1 MRRLRRPTVLGLD
14 LSLPFSLY
22 AWRLRTRAAQELL
35 AAIGIAV
42 GVALVFGVLVANT
55 SIGASASGLV
65 HQLIGSAQLQLAS
78 RSQEGFSEQFAR
90 RVETLPGVQA
100 SSPLL
105 QEDAV
110 IAGSHRSEPI
120 QLIGLTVHQLALNPE
135 VTRDVGS
142 RAANLISEGIGL
154 PSSVAKT
161 IGVNANSV
169 VNLSANGTIKHV
181 SVGTVLGSQ
190 TVGAVAASPIA
201 IALMATAQRL
211 TGERGRVT
219 SVLVMAEPGE
229 QAKVARELRILAAGH
244 ADVTSADNDLRLLET
259 AARPNKQSTTL
270 FAAIA
275 GMVGFL
281 LALNAMLLTTPE
293 RRRLVA
299 ELRTYGYDPL
309 QIIVILA
316 VQALA
321 LGIAGSLAGI
331 ALGYVLSH
339 TLFAQVPSYLAVA
352 FPIGTQKIIT
362 AKVVSIAF
370 GSGVLAAL
378 LASARPLLDL
388 RPGLPNDKVM
398 RESGEAGQS
407 ISKRVVVGAALSGGA
422 LVLFVTVLALAAPGL
437 TVIGGVLL
445 AAATVCLVPATHTAL
460 IGILRPLGERSKGG
474 LHVALTELEA
484 TATRS
489 VALAGIVALAVYGS
503 LAIGGARA
511 DLTRGLET
519 AITQYERTADLWVT
533 SGDNVFNTDS
543 FVAPGVQAA
552 IARLPDVASVRAGQG
567 ALLNVDERRLMIR
580 AHNPDTPG
588 IIQPSQVVDGNLAR
602 ASELIRRGGWATVSQ
617 ALASELGLHV
627 GDYFSLPTPN
637 GGLRLG
643 VAAITTNL
651 GWPAGAVTMSTTDY
665 ARGWQTSN
673 PSALEITLKPGVA
686 LAAGKAA
693 VDAALR
699 SKSALRVQT
708 YREREVQTDE
718 SARQGLKSLGEIS
731 ALILITGAL
740 AIAASLSAVIWQ
752 RRGRLAAMKTW
763 GYDHIQLWGSLI
775 LESVILLIVGCLD
788 GAVLGLYGH
797 ALADRWLSATTD
809 FPAPFAIGGA
819 QVFLTLALIVGI
831 AVTVLAVAGFSAAQ
845 VSPSVSFQ
853 E

>member
-1 MRRLRRPTVLGLD
+1 MRLRTPTVLGLD
-14 LSLPFSLY
+14 LSLPFNLY

-55 SIGASASGLV
+55 SIGASAGGLV

-78 RSQEGFSEQFAR
+78 RSQDGFSEQFAR
-90 RVETLPGVQA
+90 RVEDLPGVQA

-110 IAGSHRSEPI
+110 IAGSRGSEPI
-120 QLIGLTVHQLALNPE
+120 QLIGLTVHQLSLNPE
-135 VTRDVGS
+135 AARDLGS
-142 RAANLISEGIGL
+142 SAANLLSDGIGL
-154 PSSVAKT
+154 PSSVADT
-161 IGVNANSV
+161 TGANANTDI
-169 VNLSANGTIKHV
+169 NLSANGTV
-181 SVGTVLGSQ
+181 QRVQVGAVLGSQ
-190 TVGAVAASPIA
+190 TIGAVASSPIA
-201 IALMATAQRL
+201 IALMNTAQRL
-211 TGERGRVT
+211 AGEPGRIT
-219 SVLVMAEPGE
+219 SVLVQAKPGE
-229 QAKVARELRILAAGH
+229 QAQVARELRVLAAGR
-244 ADVTSADNDLRLLET
+244 ADVTPADNDLRLLET
-259 AARPNKQSTTL
+259 AAKPNKQSTTL

-299 ELRTYGYDPL
+299 ELRTFGYDSL
-309 QIIVILA
+309 QIMVILA

-339 TLFAQVPSYLAVA
+339 TLFAQVPSYLAIA
-352 FPIGTQKIIT
+352 FPIGAQKIIT
-362 AKVVSIAF
+362 AKVVAIAF

-378 LASARPLLDL
+378 LASARPLIDL
-388 RPGLPNDKVM
+388 RPGLPTDKVM

-407 ISKRVVVGAALSGGA
+407 IGSRVVVRAALVGAA
-422 LVLFVTVLALAAPGL
+422 LVLFVTALASVVPSL

-445 AAATVCLVPATHTAL
+445 AAATVCLVPTTQTAL
-460 IGILRPLGERSKGG
+460 IGILRPLSERSKGE
-474 LHVALTELEA
+474 LHVALAELEA

-489 VALAGIVALAVYGS
+489 VTLAAIVALAVYGS

-519 AITQYERTADLWVT
+519 AITQYEQTADLWVT
-533 SGDNVFNTDS
+533 SGDNVFNTDG
-543 FVAPGVQAA
+543 FVAHGVQAA
-552 IARLPDVASVRAGQG
+552 ITRLPGVASVRAGQG
-567 ALLNVDERRLMIR
+567 ALLNVGERRLMIR

-588 IIQPSQVVDGNLAR
+588 IIQPSQVVDGNLAK
-602 ASELIRRGGWATVSQ
+602 ASELVRRGGWATVSQ

-627 GDYFSLPTPN
+627 GGYFSLPTPN
-637 GGLRLG
+637 GSLRLG

-651 GWPAGAVTMSTTDY
+651 GWPAGAVTMSTADY
-665 ARGWQTSN
+665 QRGWQTSN
-673 PSALEITLKPGVA
+673 PSALEVTLKPGVT

-693 VDAALR
+693 VQAALG
-699 SKSALRVQT
+699 SKSALQVQT
-708 YREREVQTDE
+708 AREREVQTDE

-731 ALILITGAL
+731 ELILITGAL
-740 AIAASLSAVIWQ
+740 AVAASLSAVIWQ
-752 RRGRLAAMKTW
+752 RRARLAAMKTW
-763 GYDHIQLWGSLI
+763 GYDHIQLWRSLL
-775 LESVILLIVGCLD
+775 LESVVLLVVGCLD
-788 GAVLGLYGH
+788 GAILGLYGH

-819 QVFLTLALIVGI
+819 QVFLTLALMVGI
-831 AVTVLAVAGFSAAQ
+831 AVAVLAVAGFSAAQ

>member
-1 MRRLRRPTVLGLD
+1 MPTVLGLD

-22 AWRLRTRAAQELL
+22 VWRLRRRAAQELL

-55 SIGASASGLV
+55 SIGGSASGLV

-78 RSQEGFSEQFAR
+78 RSQDGFSEQVAR
-90 RVETLPGVQA
+90 RVAALPGVQA

-120 QLIGLTVHQLALNPE
+120 QLIGLTVRQLALNPE
-135 VTRDVGS
+135 VARDLGS
-142 RAANLISEGIGL
+142 SAANLLSDGIGL
-154 PSSVAKT
+154 PSSVANT
-161 IGVNANSV
+161 TGANANTV
-169 VNLSANGTIKHV
+169 VSLSANGMLQRAQ
-181 SVGTVLGSQ
+181 VGAVLGSQ
-190 TVGAVAASPIA
+190 TIGAVASSPIA
-201 IALMATAQRL
+201 IALLGTAQRL
-211 TGERGRVT
+211 TDEPGRIT
-219 SVLVMAEPGE
+219 SVLVQAKPGE
-229 QAKVARELRILAAGH
+229 QAQVARELRVLAAGR
-244 ADVTSADNDLRLLET
+244 ADVTPADNDLRLLET
-259 AARPNKQSTTL
+259 AAKPNKQSTTL

-309 QIIVILA
+309 QIMVILA

-339 TLFAQVPSYLAVA
+339 TLFVQVPSYLAVA

-407 ISKRVVVGAALSGGA
+407 VGRRVVVGAALIGAA
-422 LVLFVTVLALAAPGL
+422 LVLFVTVLALVVPSL

-445 AAATVCLVPATHTAL
+445 AAATVCLVPITQTAL
-460 IGILRPLGERSKGG
+460 IGILRPLNERSKGG
-474 LHVALTELEA
+474 LPVALGELEA

-489 VALAGIVALAVYGS
+489 VALAAIVALAVYGS

-519 AITQYERTADLWVT
+519 AITQYEHTADVWVT

-543 FVAPGVQAA
+543 FMVPGAQAA
-552 IARLPDVASVRAGQG
+552 IARLPGIASVRAGQG
-567 ALLNVDERRLMIR
+567 ALLNVGERRLMIR
-580 AHNPDTPG
+580 AHNPNTPG
-588 IIQPSQVVDGNLAR
+588 IIQPSQVVDGNLAK
-602 ASELIRRGGWATVSQ
+602 ASNLVRRGGWATVSQ

-637 GGLRLG
+637 GGSRLG

-651 GWPAGAVTMSTTDY
+651 GWPAGAVTMSTADY
-665 ARGWQTSN
+665 KRGWQTSN
-673 PSALEITLKPGVA
+673 PSALEVTLKPGVTH
-686 LAAGKAA
+686 AASEAA
-693 VDAALR
+693 VEAALG
-699 SKSALRVQT
+699 SKSALHVQT
-708 YREREVQTDE
+708 SREREVQTDE

-752 RRGRLAAMKTW
+752 RRARLAAMKTW
-763 GYDHIQLWGSLI
+763 GYDHIQLWRSLI
-775 LESVILLIVGCLD
+775 LESVILLVVGCLD

-809 FPAPFAIGGA
+809 FPAPFAVGGA
-819 QVFLTLALIVGI
+819 QVLLTLALMAGI
-831 AVTVLAVAGFSAAQ
+831 AIAVLAVAGFSAAQ

-853 E
+853 D